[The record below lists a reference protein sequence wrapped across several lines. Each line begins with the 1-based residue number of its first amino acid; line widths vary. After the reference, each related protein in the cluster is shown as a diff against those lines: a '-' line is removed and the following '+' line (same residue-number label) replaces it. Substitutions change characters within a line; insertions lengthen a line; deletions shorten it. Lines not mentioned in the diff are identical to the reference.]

1 MFSFVEIKFVV
12 QLGSYQWGNGMHSLW
27 HLRFIFFGIS
37 NSSRVQDDIDQVRM
51 SSQRYRVAKDG
62 YVYMTICNELR
73 CTVRFLEK
81 KKLMQR

>member
-1 MFSFVEIKFVV
+1 MNELERHREKQRENRIVLPESFFFFYSWLPLFSFVEIKFVV

-51 SSQRYRVAKDG
+51 SS
-62 YVYMTICNELR
+62 
-73 CTVRFLEK
+73 
-81 KKLMQR
+81 

>member
-1 MFSFVEIKFVV
+1 MAEPFFFFTPGLASLVFFCIEIKFVV

-51 SSQRYRVAKDG
+51 SSQRYRLVA
-62 YVYMTICNELR
+62 MFI
-73 CTVRFLEK
+73 
-81 KKLMQR
+81 